1 MYKIKKNR
9 TIIIKKRKKQKIS
22 LMKFLRY
29 YIKENKKNIKKFP
42 PELYL
47 FEYNY
52 NDIILEI
59 NLETYEKNIK
69 MYNSLKN
76 FKSLEKRILGDFKPL
91 IIKNR
96 KFKII
101 VSDYTSEENYGY
113 EQDYGL
119 KIEFFRKHNKKI
131 TFYLIMFY
139 GYCLL

>member
-22 LMKFLRY
+22 LTKFLNY
-29 YIKENKKNIKKFP
+29 YMKKYRKIPKKFP
-42 PELYL
+42 VSFDER
-47 FEYNY
+47 NI
-52 NDIILEI
+52 NDTVLEI
-59 NLETYEKNIK
+59 NLETDKKNIK
-69 MYNSLKN
+69 IYNSLKN
-76 FKSLEKRILGDFKPL
+76 FKSLEKRISGDFKPL

-101 VSDYTSEENYGY
+101 VNDYTSEENYGY

-131 TFYLIMFY
+131 TFHLIMFY